1 MLDGAHAAK
10 SPQADP
16 QVVRPLNGGGVSRP
30 ELLILAGLLVAVA
43 CGDGQTPGAVRVFDG
58 LSLNG
63 WEGDTALWRV
73 VDGAIVGG
81 TLKTPVTQ
89 SAYLCTR
96 AEFANFE
103 LRVSARINGPNAGV
117 HFRSQRVPGSNEV
130 AGYQADI
137 GFAPGRII
145 AMLSDTVPDHL
156 EQPYPLWGS
165 LADEFRPEPDRYP
178 DPAQPVRLIAVA
190 PSGLVKRVLRP
201 DDWNEIA
208 VAAVG
213 PRIRL
218 QLNGVTTVDFTEKG
232 NVPTGGKVCLQI
244 HDGPPAEAWYK
255 SISIR
260 QIAVSRR

>member
-1 MLDGAHAAK
+1 MT
-10 SPQADP
+10 
-16 QVVRPLNGGGVSRP
+16 RP
-30 ELLILAGLLVAVA
+30 ELLMLAGLLMAVA
-43 CGDGQTPGAVRVFDG
+43 CGDGQTPGAVQVFDG

-81 TLKTPVTQ
+81 TLKTPVTE

-96 AEFANFE
+96 AEFDNFE
-103 LRVSARINGPNAGV
+103 LRVSARLTGGPNAGV

-145 AMLSDTVPDHL
+145 AMLSDTVPASL

-178 DPAQPVRLIAVA
+178 DPAQPVRFLVVA

-208 VAAVG
+208 VVAVG

>member
-1 MLDGAHAAK
+1 MTRLG
-10 SPQADP
+10 
-16 QVVRPLNGGGVSRP
+16 
-30 ELLILAGLLVAVA
+30 LLMLAGLLVAGA
-43 CGDGQTPGAVRVFDG
+43 CGDGQTPGGVRVFDG
-58 LSLNG
+58 LSLDG

-89 SAYLCTR
+89 SSYLCTQ
-96 AEFANFE
+96 AEFVNFE
-103 LRVSARINGPNAGV
+103 LRLSARITGPNAGV

-145 AMLSDTVPDHL
+145 AMLSDTVPDSL

-178 DPAQPVRLIAVA
+178 DPAQPVRFLVVA
-190 PSGLVKRVLRP
+190 PSRLVKRVLWP
-201 DDWNEIA
+201 DDWNDIA
-208 VAAVG
+208 VVAVG

-218 QLNGVTTVDFTEKG
+218 QLNGATTVDFTEKG
-232 NVPTGGKVCLQI
+232 NVPPGGKVCLQI

-260 QIAVSRR
+260 QIAVSPP

>member
-1 MLDGAHAAK
+1 MT
-10 SPQADP
+10 
-16 QVVRPLNGGGVSRP
+16 RP
-30 ELLILAGLLVAVA
+30 ELLMLAGLLVAA
-43 CGDGQTPGAVRVFDG
+43 PCGDDQTPGAKRMFDG
-58 LSLNG
+58 VSLNG

-73 VDGAIVGG
+73 IDGAIVGG

-89 SAYLCTR
+89 SEYLCTR

-103 LRVSARINGPNAGV
+103 LRVRARITGPNAGV

-145 AMLSDTVPDHL
+145 AMLSDTVPDSA

-165 LADEFRPEPDRYP
+165 LADEFRPEPGRYP
-178 DPAQPVRLIAVA
+178 DPTQPVRLIAVA

-201 DDWNEIA
+201 DDWNEI
-208 VAAVG
+208 VVFAVG

-255 SISIR
+255 NISIR
-260 QIAVSRR
+260 EIAVPRR

>member
-1 MLDGAHAAK
+1 MT
-10 SPQADP
+10 
-16 QVVRPLNGGGVSRP
+16 RP
-30 ELLILAGLLVAVA
+30 ELLMLAGLLVAVA
-43 CGDGQTPGAVRVFDG
+43 CGDGQTPGAVRLFDG

-73 VDGAIVGG
+73 IDGAIVGG
-81 TLKTPVTQ
+81 TLKAPVPQ

-96 AEFANFE
+96 AEFADFE
-103 LRVSARINGPNAGV
+103 LRLSARLSGGPNAGV
-117 HFRSQRVPGSNEV
+117 HFRSQRVPASNEV

-145 AMLSDTVPDHL
+145 AELSDTVPGSL
-156 EQPYPLWGS
+156 EKPYPLWGS

-178 DPAQPVRLIAVA
+178 DPAQPVRFIAVA

-201 DDWNEIA
+201 DDWNDI
-208 VAAVG
+208 VVFAVG
-213 PRIRL
+213 RRIRL
-218 QLNGVTTVDFTEKG
+218 QLNGVTTVDFTEKA
-232 NVPTGGKVCLQI
+232 NVPPGGKICLQI

-260 QIAVSRR
+260 QISTSRR

>member
-1 MLDGAHAAK
+1 MT
-10 SPQADP
+10 
-16 QVVRPLNGGGVSRP
+16 RP
-30 ELLILAGLLVAVA
+30 ELLMLAGLLVAGA
-43 CGDGQTPGAVRVFDG
+43 CGDGQDPGAVRLFDG
-58 LSLNG
+58 ISLNG

-89 SAYLCTR
+89 SEYLCTQ
-96 AEFANFE
+96 AEFADFE
-103 LRVSARINGPNAGV
+103 LQLDARINGPNAGV

-145 AMLSDTVPDHL
+145 ATLSDTVPDNL
-156 EQPYPLWGS
+156 ERPYPLWGS
-165 LADEFRPEPDRYP
+165 LADEFRPEPGRYP
-178 DPAQPVRLIAVA
+178 DPAQPVRFIAVA
-190 PSGLVKRVLRP
+190 PSGLINRVLRL

-208 VAAVG
+208 VVAVG

-232 NVPTGGKVCLQI
+232 NVPAGGKVCLQI

-255 SISIR
+255 NISIR
-260 QIAVSRR
+260 HIAVPGR

>member
-1 MLDGAHAAK
+1 MT
-10 SPQADP
+10 
-16 QVVRPLNGGGVSRP
+16 RP
-30 ELLILAGLLVAVA
+30 ELLKLAGLLVAVA
-43 CGDGQTPGAVRVFDG
+43 CGEGQTPGPVPLFDG

-73 VDGAIVGG
+73 ADSAIVGG
-81 TLKTPVTQ
+81 TLETPVTQ

-96 AEFANFE
+96 AEFADFE
-103 LRVSARINGPNAGV
+103 LRLSARLTGGPNAGV

-145 AMLSDTVPDHL
+145 AELSDTVPGSL

-165 LADEFRPEPDRYP
+165 LADEFRPEVGRYP
-178 DPAQPVRLIAVA
+178 DPAQPVRFIAVA
-190 PSGLVKRVLRP
+190 PSGLVKRILRP

-208 VAAVG
+208 VIAVG

-232 NVPTGGKVCLQI
+232 NVPPGGKICLQI

>member
-1 MLDGAHAAK
+1 M
-10 SPQADP
+10 
-16 QVVRPLNGGGVSRP
+16 
-30 ELLILAGLLVAVA
+30 LAGLPVAVA
-43 CGDGQTPGAVRVFDG
+43 CGDGQTPGAVRLFDG
-58 LSLNG
+58 LSLRG

-73 VDGAIVGG
+73 IDGAIVGG
-81 TLKTPVTQ
+81 TPNAPVPQ

-96 AEFANFE
+96 AEFADFE
-103 LRVSARINGPNAGV
+103 LRLSARLTGGPNAGV

-145 AMLSDTVPDHL
+145 AELSDTVPGRL

-178 DPAQPVRLIAVA
+178 DPAQPVRFIAVA

-201 DDWNEIA
+201 DDWNDI
-208 VAAVG
+208 VVVAVG

-218 QLNGVTTVDFTEKG
+218 QLNGATTVDFTEKG
-232 NVPTGGKVCLQI
+232 NVPPGGKICLQI
-244 HDGPPAEAWYK
+244 HDGPSAEASYK

-260 QIAVSRR
+260 QISTSPR